1 MVITISRRDFR
12 ALLKQAQR
20 EQEAHEAGF
29 TSHAEYVLS
38 HRNDRR
44 MALQARRDRV
54 RATTR
59 EQMI

>member
-1 MVITISRRDFR
+1 MTITMSRPEFR

-20 EQEAHEAGF
+20 EQEAPEAGF
-29 TSHAEYVLS
+29 NTHAQMVQS

-54 RATTR
+54 RTTSR